1 MRIIGLDGG
10 IASIGWAVVDL
21 NPEDRSGKVLAC
33 GTRMFNSPEGQDSR
47 GVFLKNADRRG
58 HRGQRKVIRR
68 RRQRMAAIRTLFKDN
83 GLLENDRREAL
94 AGHGADPWAL
104 RAQAL
109 ERVLQP
115 RELALALGHIAK
127 HRGFKSNRKG
137 EKIPN
142 ALPKSK
148 KERGKSQQDE
158 KQGTLDGVALT
169 RQRLGEITEE
179 HPVYKTVGDMF
190 AHHPRYAERKRNRTG
205 DYTHSIGRDEQE
217 REVKTIF
224 AVQQRLGSRFA
235 TEELQPKFAGI
246 AFHQRPLQSSLEL
259 VGDCPFVEG
268 EKRASAFAPSFE
280 KFRFLSK
287 LVTLRIVRGGELH
300 PLGPDEI
307 RAAIAHFAENKTYTW
322 KALRKV
328 LTLSDDAT
336 FDRVDPGKEDK
347 DFVRSGGAAAGTKTL
362 NDILSPA
369 IGEIET
375 KTLLSGGEKL
385 DRAMA
390 VIAFNEDMDEIR
402 DGLKEIGLPGE
413 AVEALCEAALDNAFN
428 FVKGTGHI
436 SAAAARRLNPH
447 LEQGLRYD
455 QACDAEGWDHAAQ
468 REWKLSDIR
477 SPVAQK
483 AAREMLKQIKVLEHK
498 YGPFDRVH
506 IEMARDV
513 GKSIEERSSIE
524 SGIKRRTANRERAVK
539 ELKKLLKPSQ
549 FTGEDILRYEL
560 WKEQKRHCLYTGK
573 GIPPEAILA
582 SDNSVQVDHIL
593 PFSRFADNSF
603 LNKTLCFTT
612 ANQNKR
618 NRTPFEWK
626 SQDHPE
632 DWDRF
637 RAEVDSLGIK
647 GLKKRNYLLM
657 DAAKREEAF
666 RTRNLNDTRFALR
679 VVLGMLRGTYPD
691 IEDGVRQDGRPL
703 MRRRVFARPGAI
715 TAALRRAWCV
725 ESLKKDKGERKPDD
739 RHHAL
744 DAIITAFCSE
754 GLLQQATRHAQQQE
768 LRGEKFELRQL
779 SPPWGEAKQFRREVE
794 EIVLNVFVSR
804 PESGRLRGKGHKA
817 EIKQIREVD
826 GEEKLFERKAV
837 SDLKLADL
845 DRIPVPQPYGKIAD
859 PKKLRDQMI
868 ENLRSWIE
876 AKEDLQARIKAIKG
890 KIKAVE
896 SESEAKTALEEE
908 RAVLEQ
914 KRSALKPPRSANGDV
929 IKKVRLETNSKK
941 AVDIRGGSADRAEM
955 VRVDVFTKPNKKGVE
970 RYYLVPIYRNDVY
983 NNDETLKDNP
993 PNRAVQRGKSEEDW
1007 PVMDKGFRFRFS
1019 LYSLSLIEVT
1029 KSDGEVVLGYFRSL
1043 DRSDGFIKI
1052 SVPQDLSQTP
1062 KKIGTTTL
1070 LSIRKFHVDRL
1081 GNYSSHEI
1089 QQETRTWRGKACI

>member
-10 IASIGWAVVDL
+10 IASIGWAVIDL
-21 NPEDRSGKVLAC
+21 NPAERRGMILAC
-33 GTRMFNSPEGQDSR
+33 GTRMFNSPEGQGSS
-47 GVFLKNADRRG
+47 GPFLKNADRRN

-68 RRQRMAAIRTLFKDN
+68 RRQRMAKIRTLFKDN
-83 GLLENDRREAL
+83 GLLKHNRRDAL
-94 AGHGADPWAL
+94 AGHGDDPWAL

-109 ERVLQP
+109 EQVLQP
-115 RELALALGHIAK
+115 RELALALGHIAR

-142 ALPKSK
+142 ALPESK
-148 KERGKSQQDE
+148 KGAGKSQQDE

-169 RQRLGEITEE
+169 RRRRLGEITGA

-190 AHHPRYAERKRNRTG
+190 ARDPRYAERKRNRDG
-205 DYTHSIGRDEQE
+205 DYTRSIGRDEQE
-217 REVKTIF
+217 REVTEIF
-224 AVQQRLGSRFA
+224 VAQRRLGGRFA
-235 TEELQPKFAGI
+235 TEELQREFAAI

-280 KFRFLSK
+280 RFRFLSR
-287 LVTLRIVRGGELH
+287 LVTVRIVRGGKLH
-300 PLGPDEI
+300 SPGPDER
-307 RAAIAHFAENKTYTW
+307 RAAIAHFATTKTYSW
-322 KALRKV
+322 KALRKA
-328 LTLSDDAT
+328 LNLSDDTT
-336 FDRVDPGKEDK
+336 FDRVDPGKENK

-362 NDILSPA
+362 IDILLPA

-390 VIAFNEDMDEIR
+390 VIAFNEDMDKIR
-402 DGLKEIGLPGE
+402 QGLEEIGLPTG
-413 AVEALCEAALDNAFN
+413 AVEALCEAALDDAFD

-436 SAAAARRLNPH
+436 SAAAARRLNAH
-447 LEQGLRYD
+447 LQQGLRYD
-455 QACDAEGWDHAAQ
+455 QACEAEGWDHAAQ
-468 REWKLSDIR
+468 QEWDLSDIR

-483 AAREMLKQIKVLEHK
+483 AAREMLKQIKVLEHT

-513 GKSIEERSSIE
+513 GKSIEERRSIE
-524 SGIKRRTANRERAVK
+524 SGIKKRTDDRKKAKK
-539 ELKKLLKPSQ
+539 ELEKLLQLSRV
-549 FTGEDILRYEL
+549 TGEDILRYEL
-560 WKEQKRHCLYTGK
+560 WKEQKGCCLYSGK

-626 SQDHPE
+626 NQDQPE

-657 DAAKREEAF
+657 DAAEHEETF
-666 RTRNLNDTRFALR
+666 RARNLNDTRFALR
-679 VVLGMLRGTYPD
+679 VVLGVLCRTYPD
-691 IEDGVRQDGRPL
+691 IADGVRQDGRPL

-715 TAALRRAWCV
+715 TAALRRAWGL

-744 DAIITAFCSE
+744 DAIVTACCSE

-768 LRGEKFELRQL
+768 RRGEKFELRHL
-779 SPPWGEAKQFRREVE
+779 PPPWGEAEPFCREVE
-794 EIVLNVFVSR
+794 QAVLNVFVSR
-804 PESGRLRGKGHKA
+804 PESGRLRGKGHEA
-817 EIKQIREVD
+817 TIKQIREVD

-868 ENLRSWIE
+868 ENLRRWIE
-876 AKEDLQARIKAIKG
+876 AKEDLQARIKAIQG
-890 KIKAVE
+890 KSDE
-896 SESEAKTALEEE
+896 KTALQQEL
-908 RAVLEQ
+908 A
-914 KRSALKPPRSANGDV
+914 ALKPPRSAKGDV
-929 IKKVRLETNSKK
+929 IKKVRLESNSKK
-941 AVDIRGGSADRAEM
+941 AVDVRGGSADRAGM
-955 VRVDVFTKPNKKGVE
+955 VRVDVFTKPNRKGVKQ
-970 RYYLVPIYRNDVY
+970 YYLVPVYRNDVY
-983 NNDETLKDNP
+983 NNDGTLKDNP
-993 PNRAVQRGKSEEDW
+993 PNRAVQGGKREENW
-1007 PVMDKGFRFRFS
+1007 PIMDREFSFRFS
-1019 LYSLSLIEVT
+1019 LYSFSLIEVT
-1029 KSDGEVVLGYFRSL
+1029 RPNGDVVLGYFRGL
-1043 DRSDGFIKI
+1043 DRSTGAITV
-1052 SVPQDLSQTP
+1052 SAPENSLQLTRS
-1062 KKIGTTTL
+1062 IGAKTL
-1070 LSIRKFHVDRL
+1070 LLFKKFHIDRL
-1081 GNYSSHEI
+1081 GTNPPHEI
-1089 QQETRTWRGKACI
+1089 HQETRTWRGKACI

>member
-10 IASIGWAVVDL
+10 IASIGWAIIDL
-21 NPEDRSGKVLAC
+21 NPEDRSGTILAC
-33 GTRMFNSPEGQDSR
+33 GTRMFNSPEGQDRS
-47 GVFLKNADRRG
+47 GPFLKNADRRG

-68 RRQRMAAIRTLFKDN
+68 KRQRMAKIRTLFKNN
-83 GLLENDRREAL
+83 GLLENEHREAL

-148 KERGKSQQDE
+148 KGRGNSQQDE

-169 RQRLGEITEE
+169 RQRLGEITEA

-190 AHHPRYAERKRNRTG
+190 ARDPLYAERKRNRDG
-205 DYTHSIGRDEQE
+205 DYTRSIGRDEQE
-217 REVKTIF
+217 REVATIF
-224 AVQQRLGSRFA
+224 AAQQRLGSRFA
-235 TEELQPKFAGI
+235 TEELQRKFAEI
-246 AFHQRPLQSSLEL
+246 AFHQRPLQSSLAL

-280 KFRFLSK
+280 RFRFLSK

-300 PLGPDEI
+300 PLGPDER
-307 RAAIAHFAENKTYTW
+307 RAAIAHFAKTKTYTW

-336 FDRVDPGKEDK
+336 FYRVDPDKEGKG
-347 DFVRSGGAAAGTKTL
+347 FVRSGGAAEGTKTL
-362 NDILSPA
+362 IDILLPA

-375 KTLLSGGEKL
+375 KTLLLGGERL

-402 DGLKEIGLPGE
+402 KRLEAIELPTG
-413 AVEALCEAALDNAFN
+413 AVEALCEAALDDAFD

-455 QACDAEGWDHAAQ
+455 QACAAEGWDHAAQ

-477 SPVAQK
+477 SPVARK
-483 AAREMLKQIKVLEHK
+483 AAGEMLKQIKVLEDEF
-498 YGPFDRVH
+498 GPFDRVH

-513 GKSIEERSSIE
+513 GKSIEERDSIE
-524 SGIKRRTANRERAVK
+524 RGIKRRTADREKAEK
-539 ELKKLLKPSQ
+539 DLKSLLNLSRV
-549 FTGEDILRYEL
+549 TGEDILRYEL
-560 WKEQKRHCLYTGK
+560 WKEQKGRCLYSGE
-573 GIPPEAILA
+573 GIPPGAVLA

-626 SQDHPE
+626 NQDYPE

-637 RAEVDSLGIK
+637 RAEVDSLGVK

-657 DAAKREEAF
+657 DAAEREEAF
-666 RTRNLNDTRFALR
+666 RARNLNDTRFALR
-679 VVLGMLRGTYPD
+679 VVLGVLRRTYPD

-715 TAALRRAWCV
+715 TAALRRAWGV
-725 ESLKKDKGERKPDD
+725 ASLKKDENGKRKPDD

-744 DAIITAFCSE
+744 DAIVTACCSE
-754 GLLQQATRHAQQQE
+754 RLLQQATRHAQQQE
-768 LRGEKFELRQL
+768 RRGEKFELRRL
-779 SPPWGEAKQFRREVE
+779 PPPWGEAEQFRREIE
-794 EIVLNVFVSR
+794 EAVLNVFVSR
-804 PESGRLRGKGHKA
+804 PESGRLRGKGHEA
-817 EIKQIREVD
+817 TIKQIREVD
-826 GEEKLFERKAV
+826 GEKKLFERKAV
-837 SDLKLADL
+837 GDLKLADL

-859 PKKLRDQMI
+859 PKKLRDQMV

-876 AKEDLQARIKAIKG
+876 AKEDLQDRIKAIKG
-890 KIKAVE
+890 KSDE
-896 SESEAKTALEEE
+896 KTALK
-908 RAVLEQ
+908 Q
-914 KRSALKPPRSANGDV
+914 KLAALKPYSAKGDV
-929 IKKVRLETNSKK
+929 IRKVRLETSSKK
-941 AVDIRGGSADRAEM
+941 AVDVRGGSADRAEM
-955 VRVDVFTKPNKKGVE
+955 VRVDVFTKPNRKGVE
-970 RYYLVPIYRNDVY
+970 QYYLVPVYRNDVY
-983 NNDETLKDNP
+983 NNDGTLKDNP
-993 PNRAVQRGKSEEDW
+993 PNRAVQGGKREENW
-1007 PVMDKGFRFRFS
+1007 PIMDREFSFRFS
-1019 LYSLSLIEVT
+1019 LYSFSLIEVT
-1029 KSDGEVVLGYFRSL
+1029 KPNGDVILGYFRGL
-1043 DRSDGFIKI
+1043 DRSTGAITV
-1052 SVPQDLSQTP
+1052 SAPENALHLARS
-1062 KKIGTTTL
+1062 IGAKTL
-1070 LSIRKFHVDRL
+1070 LSFRKFHVDRL
-1081 GNYSSHEI
+1081 GTNPPHEI
-1089 QQETRTWRGKACI
+1089 RQETRTWRGKACI

>member
-10 IASIGWAVVDL
+10 IASIGWAIVDL
-21 NPEDRSGKVLAC
+21 NPQDRSGTVLAC
-33 GTRMFNSPEGQDSR
+33 GTRMFNSPEGQNRS
-47 GVFLKNADRRG
+47 GPFLKNAHRRG

-68 RRQRMAAIRTLFKDN
+68 KRQRMAAIRALFKDR
-83 GLLENDRREAL
+83 GMLEQDRRDAL
-94 AGHGADPWAL
+94 AGLGADPWML

-109 ERVLQP
+109 ERLLQP

-142 ALPKSK
+142 ALPESKKGRGKSK
-148 KERGKSQQDE
+148 KGHGKSQQAE
-158 KQGTLDGVALT
+158 KQGTLHGVALT
-169 RQRLGEITEE
+169 RQRLGEITEA
-179 HPVYKTVGDMF
+179 HPVYKTVGEMF
-190 AHHPRYAERKRNRTG
+190 ARDPRYAGRKRNRTG
-205 DYTHSIGRDEQE
+205 DYKRSIGRDEQE
-217 REVKTIF
+217 REVTEIF
-224 AVQQRLGSRFA
+224 VAQRRLGNPIA
-235 TEELQPKFAGI
+235 TEDLQQVFAAI
-246 AFHQRPLQSSLEL
+246 AFHQRPLQSSLAL

-280 KFRFLSK
+280 RFRFLSK
-287 LVTLRIVRGGELH
+287 LVTLRIVRGNSLRS
-300 PLGPDEI
+300 LGPDEM
-307 RAAIAHFAENKTYTW
+307 RAAIMRFGKTKKYTW
-322 KALRKV
+322 EALRKV
-328 LTLSDDAT
+328 LNLSDDAT
-336 FDRVDPGKEDK
+336 FYGVDPDKENEKKK
-347 DFVRSGGAAAGTKTL
+347 DFVRSGGAALGTKTL
-362 NDILSPA
+362 IDILLHA
-369 IGEIET
+369 IGEVET
-375 KTLLSGGEKL
+375 KTLLSSGEKL
-385 DRAMA
+385 DTAMA

-402 DGLKEIGLPGE
+402 KGLEEIGLPGE

-428 FVKGTGHI
+428 FVKGTGHV

-455 QACDAEGWDHAAQ
+455 QACEAEGWDHAAQ
-468 REWKLSDIR
+468 REWDLSDIR

-483 AAREMLKQIKVLEHK
+483 AAREMLKQIKVLEDA

-513 GKSIEERSSIE
+513 GKSIEKRSSIE
-524 SGIKRRTANRERAVK
+524 SGIKRRTADRERAVEK
-539 ELKKLLKPSQ
+539 LEELLKRSQ

-560 WKEQKRHCLYTGK
+560 WKEQNRRCLYTGK

-632 DWDRF
+632 DWERF
-637 RAEVDSLGIK
+637 RSEVDRLGIK

-657 DAAKREEAF
+657 DAAEREEAF
-666 RTRNLNDTRFALR
+666 RARNLNDTRFALR
-679 VVLGMLRGTYPD
+679 VVLGVLRRTYPD
-691 IEDGVRQDGRPL
+691 IEDGVRQDGGPL
-703 MRRRVFARPGAI
+703 MRRRVFTRPGAI
-715 TAALRRAWCV
+715 TAALRRAWGV
-725 ESLKKDKGERKPDD
+725 ESLKKDENGKRKPDD

-744 DAIITAFCSE
+744 DAIVTACCSE

-768 LRGEKFELRQL
+768 RRGEKFELRRL
-779 SPPWGEAKQFRREVE
+779 PPPWGEAGQFRREVAQA
-794 EIVLNVFVSR
+794 VLNVFVSR
-804 PESGRLRGKGHKA
+804 PESGRLRGKGHDA
-817 EIKQIREVD
+817 IIKQIRKVG

-837 SDLKLADL
+837 GDLKLADL

-859 PKKLRDQMI
+859 PKKLRDRMI
-868 ENLRSWIE
+868 ENLRRWIE
-876 AKEDLQARIKAIKG
+876 AKEDLKVRIKAIKG
-890 KIKAVE
+890 E
-896 SESEAKTALEEE
+896 SDEKTALQQEL
-908 RAVLEQ
+908 A
-914 KRSALKPPRSANGDV
+914 ALKPYSAKGDV
-929 IKKVRLETNSKK
+929 IRKVRLETNSKK
-941 AVDIRGGSADRAEM
+941 AVDVRGGSADRAEM
-955 VRVDVFTKPNKKGVE
+955 VRVDVFTKPNRKSVE
-970 RYYLVPIYRNDVY
+970 QYYLVPVYRNDVY
-983 NNDETLKDNP
+983 NNDGTLKDNP
-993 PNRAVQRGKSEEDW
+993 PNRAVQRGKFEEDW
-1007 PVMDKGFRFRFS
+1007 PVVDKDFRFRFS

-1052 SVPQDLSQTP
+1052 SVPEDLSQKP
-1062 KKIGTTTL
+1062 EKIGTKTL

-1081 GNYSSHEI
+1081 GTYPPHEI
-1089 QQETRTWRGKACI
+1089 HQETRTWRGKACI

>member
-10 IASIGWAVVDL
+10 IASIGWAIIDL
-21 NPEDRSGKVLAC
+21 NPEDRSGTILAC
-33 GTRMFNSPEGQDSR
+33 GTRMFNSPEGQDRS
-47 GVFLKNADRRG
+47 GPFLKNADRRT

-68 RRQRMAAIRTLFKDN
+68 RRQRMAKIRTLFKDN

-94 AGHGADPWAL
+94 AGHGTDPWAL

-115 RELALALGHIAK
+115 RELALVLGHIAR

-142 ALPKSK
+142 ALPESK
-148 KERGKSQQDE
+148 KGRGKAQQDE

-169 RQRLGEITEE
+169 RQRLGEITEA

-190 AHHPRYAERKRNRTG
+190 ARDPRYAERKRNRDG
-205 DYTHSIGRDEQE
+205 DYTRSIGRDEQE
-217 REVKTIF
+217 REVAAVF
-224 AVQQRLGSRFA
+224 AAQRHLGNPLA
-235 TEELQPKFAGI
+235 TEDLQQAFAAI

-280 KFRFLSK
+280 RFRFLSK
-287 LVTLRIVRGGELH
+287 LVTLRIVQGGELH
-300 PLGPDEI
+300 SPGPDER
-307 RAAIAHFAENKTYTW
+307 RAAIAHFAKTKTYTW

-328 LTLSDDAT
+328 LNLSDDAT
-336 FDRVDPGKEDK
+336 FYRVDPGKEDK
-347 DFVRSGGAAAGTKTL
+347 DFVRSAGAAAGTKTL
-362 NDILSPA
+362 IDILLPA

-390 VIAFNEDMDEIR
+390 VIAFNEDMDKIR
-402 DGLKEIGLPGE
+402 EGLEEIGLPSE
-413 AVEALCEAALDNAFN
+413 AVEALCEAVIDNAFN

-436 SAAAARRLNPH
+436 SAAAARRLDPH

-455 QACDAEGWDHAAQ
+455 QACEAEGWDHAAQ

-477 SPVAQK
+477 SPIAQK
-483 AAREMLKQIKVLEHK
+483 AAREMLKQIKVLEHA

-513 GKSIEERSSIE
+513 GKSIEERGSIE
-524 SGIKRRTANRERAVK
+524 SGIKRRTADREKAK
-539 ELKKLLKPSQ
+539 EELEKLLQISRV
-549 FTGEDILRYEL
+549 TGEDILRYEL
-560 WKEQKRHCLYTGK
+560 WKEQKGRCLYSGK
-573 GIPPEAILA
+573 GIAPGAILA

-626 SQDHPE
+626 SQDQPE

-657 DAAKREEAF
+657 DATEREEVF
-666 RTRNLNDTRFALR
+666 RARNLNDTRFALR
-679 VVLGMLRGTYPD
+679 VVLGVLRRTYPD
-691 IEDGVRQDGRPL
+691 IEDGVRQDGKPL

-715 TAALRRAWCV
+715 TAALRRVWGL

-744 DAIITAFCSE
+744 DAIVTACCSE
-754 GLLQQATRHAQQQE
+754 RLLQQATRHAQQQE
-768 LRGEKFELRQL
+768 RRGEKFELRQL
-779 SPPWGEAKQFRREVE
+779 KTPWGEAEQFRREVGQA
-794 EIVLNVFVSR
+794 VLNVFVSR
-804 PESGRLRGKGHKA
+804 PESGRLRGKGHEA
-817 EIKQIREVD
+817 TIKQIREVD

-837 SDLKLADL
+837 NDLKLADL
-845 DRIPVPQPYGKIAD
+845 ELIPQPQPYGKIAD
-859 PKKLRDQMI
+859 PKRLRDQMV
-868 ENLRSWIE
+868 ENLRRWIE
-876 AKEDLQARIKAIKG
+876 AKEGLQARIKAIKG
-890 KIKAVE
+890 KSDE
-896 SESEAKTALEEE
+896 KTALKQEL
-908 RAVLEQ
+908 A
-914 KRSALKPPRSANGDV
+914 ALKPYSAKGDV
-929 IKKVRLETNSKK
+929 IRKVRLETNSKK
-941 AVDIRGGSADRAEM
+941 AVDVRGGSADRAGM
-955 VRVDVFTKPNKKGVE
+955 VRVDIFTKPNKKGVE
-970 RYYLVPIYRNDVY
+970 QYYLVPVYRNDVY
-983 NNDETLKDNP
+983 NDDGTLKDNP
-993 PNRAVQRGKSEEDW
+993 PSRAVQAHKPEDDW
-1007 PVMDKGFRFRFS
+1007 PVMNKDFIFKFS
-1019 LYSLSLIEVT
+1019 IYSFSLIEVT
-1029 KSDGEVVLGYFRSL
+1029 RPNGDVILGYFRGL
-1043 DRSDGFIKI
+1043 DRAGGSITISAPENSLQLTRGVGAKTLSSIK
-1052 SVPQDLSQTP
+1052 
-1062 KKIGTTTL
+1062 
-1070 LSIRKFHVDRL
+1070 KFHVDRF

>member
-10 IASIGWAVVDL
+10 IASIGWAIIDF
-21 NPEDRSGKVLAC
+21 NPEDRSGTILDC

-47 GVFLKNADRRG
+47 GIFLKNADRRG

-68 RRQRMAAIRTLFKDN
+68 RRQRMAKIRTLFKDN
-83 GLLENDRREAL
+83 GLLKHNRCEAL

-115 RELALALGHIAK
+115 RELALALGHIAR

-142 ALPKSK
+142 ALPESK
-148 KERGKSQQDE
+148 KRRGTSQQDE

-169 RQRLGEITEE
+169 RQRLGEITEA

-190 AHHPRYAERKRNRTG
+190 TRDPRYADRKRNRDG
-205 DYTHSIGRDEQE
+205 DYTRSIGRDEQE
-217 REVKTIF
+217 REVATIF
-224 AVQQRLGSRFA
+224 AAQQRLGSRFA
-235 TEELQPKFAGI
+235 TEELQRKFIEI

-280 KFRFLSK
+280 RFRFLSR
-287 LVTLRIVRGGELH
+287 LVTLQIVRDGELH
-300 PLGPDEI
+300 PLGPDER
-307 RAAIAHFAENKTYTW
+307 RAAIAHFAKTKTYTW

-328 LTLSDDAT
+328 LNLSDDMT
-336 FDRVDPGKEDK
+336 FYRVDPDKEGK
-347 DFVRSGGAAAGTKTL
+347 DFVRSAGAAAGTKTL
-362 NDILSPA
+362 TDILLPA

-390 VIAFNEDMDEIR
+390 VIAFNEDMDEISQ
-402 DGLKEIGLPGE
+402 GLEEIGLPVG

-447 LEQGLRYD
+447 LQQGARYD
-455 QACDAEGWDHAAQ
+455 EACVAEGWDHAAQ

-483 AAREMLKQIKVLEHK
+483 AAREMLKQIKMLEDE

-524 SGIKRRTANRERAVK
+524 SGIKRRTSDRERAVEK
-539 ELKKLLKPSQ
+539 LEELLKRSQ

-560 WKEQKRHCLYTGK
+560 WKEQNCRCLYTSK

-657 DAAKREEAF
+657 DAAEREEAF
-666 RTRNLNDTRFALR
+666 RARNLNDTRFALR
-679 VVLGMLRGTYPD
+679 VVLGVLRRTYPD

-715 TAALRRAWCV
+715 TAALRKAWGV
-725 ESLKKDKGERKPDD
+725 ESLKKDKNGERKPDD

-744 DAIITAFCSE
+744 DAIVTACCSE

-768 LRGEKFELRQL
+768 RRGEKFELRHL
-779 SPPWGEAKQFRREVE
+779 PPPWGEAEQFRREVGQAM
-794 EIVLNVFVSR
+794 LNVFVSC
-804 PESGRLRGKGHKA
+804 PESGRLRGKGHEA
-817 EIKQIREVD
+817 TIKQIREVD

-837 SDLKLADL
+837 DDLKLADL

-868 ENLRSWIE
+868 ENLRRWIE

-890 KIKAVE
+890 KSDK
-896 SESEAKTALEEE
+896 KTALQREL
-908 RAVLEQ
+908 AD
-914 KRSALKPPRSANGDV
+914 LKPRSA
-929 IKKVRLETNSKK
+929 
-941 AVDIRGGSADRAEM
+941 
-955 VRVDVFTKPNKKGVE
+955 KGVTPHLICE
-970 RYYLVPIYRNDVY
+970 
-983 NNDETLKDNP
+983 
-993 PNRAVQRGKSEEDW
+993 
-1007 PVMDKGFRFRFS
+1007 FS
-1019 LYSLSLIEVT
+1019 A
-1029 KSDGEVVLGYFRSL
+1029 L
-1043 DRSDGFIKI
+1043 D
-1052 SVPQDLSQTP
+1052 L
-1062 KKIGTTTL
+1062 
-1070 LSIRKFHVDRL
+1070 
-1081 GNYSSHEI
+1081 
-1089 QQETRTWRGKACI
+1089 

>member
-10 IASIGWAVVDL
+10 IASIGWAIIDL
-21 NPEDRSGKVLAC
+21 NPEDRSGTILAC
-33 GTRMFNSPEGQDSR
+33 GTRMFNSPEGQDRS
-47 GVFLKNADRRG
+47 GPFLKNADRRG

-68 RRQRMAAIRTLFKDN
+68 RRQRMAKIRTLFKNN

-142 ALPKSK
+142 ALPESK
-148 KERGKSQQDE
+148 KGRGKSQQDE

-169 RQRLGEITEE
+169 RQRLGEITGA

-190 AHHPRYAERKRNRTG
+190 ARDPLYAERKRNRDG
-205 DYTHSIGRDEQE
+205 DYTRSIGRDEQE
-217 REVKTIF
+217 REVATIF
-224 AVQQRLGSRFA
+224 AAQQRLGSRFA
-235 TEELQPKFAGI
+235 TEELQRKFAEI
-246 AFHQRPLQSSLEL
+246 AFHQRPLQASLEL

-268 EKRASAFAPSFE
+268 EKRASAFVPSFE
-280 KFRFLSK
+280 RFRFLSK
-287 LVTLRIVRGGELH
+287 LVTLRIVQGGELH
-300 PLGPDEI
+300 SPGPDER
-307 RAAIAHFAENKTYTW
+307 RAAIAHFAKTKTYTW

-328 LTLSDDAT
+328 LNLSDDAT
-336 FDRVDPGKEDK
+336 FYRVDPGKEDK
-347 DFVRSGGAAAGTKTL
+347 DFVRSAGAAAGTKTL
-362 NDILSPA
+362 IDILLPA

-390 VIAFNEDMDEIR
+390 VIAFNEDMDKIR
-402 DGLKEIGLPGE
+402 EGLEEIGLPSE
-413 AVEALCEAALDNAFN
+413 AVEALCEAAIDNAFN

-436 SAAAARRLNPH
+436 SAAAARRLDPH

-455 QACDAEGWDHAAQ
+455 QACEAEGWDHAAQ

-477 SPVAQK
+477 SPVARK
-483 AAREMLKQIKVLEHK
+483 AAGEMLKQIKVLEHK

-524 SGIKRRTANRERAVK
+524 SGIKRRTADREKAEK
-539 ELKKLLKPSQ
+539 DLKSLLNLSRV
-549 FTGEDILRYEL
+549 TGEDILRYEL
-560 WKEQKRHCLYTGK
+560 WKEQKGRCLYSGE
-573 GIPPEAILA
+573 GIPPGAVLA

-626 SQDHPE
+626 NQDHPE

-657 DAAKREEAF
+657 DATEREEAF
-666 RTRNLNDTRFALR
+666 RARNLNDTRFALR
-679 VVLGMLRGTYPD
+679 VVLGVLRRTYPD
-691 IEDGVRQDGRPL
+691 IEDGVGQDGGPL

-715 TAALRRAWCV
+715 TAALRRAWGV
-725 ESLKKDKGERKPDD
+725 ESLKKDENGKRKPDD

-744 DAIITAFCSE
+744 DAIVTACCSE
-754 GLLQQATRHAQQQE
+754 GLLQRATRHAQQQE
-768 LRGEKFELRQL
+768 RRGEKFELRHL
-779 SPPWGEAKQFRREVE
+779 PPPWGEAEQFRREVE
-794 EIVLNVFVSR
+794 QVVLNVFVSR
-804 PESGRLRGKGHKA
+804 PESGRLRGKGHEA
-817 EIKQIREVD
+817 TIKQIREVD

-859 PKKLRDQMI
+859 PKKLRDRMI
-868 ENLRSWIE
+868 ENLRRWIE
-876 AKEDLQARIKAIKG
+876 AKEDLQDRIKAIKG
-890 KIKAVE
+890 KSDE
-896 SESEAKTALEEE
+896 KTALKQEL
-908 RAVLEQ
+908 A
-914 KRSALKPPRSANGDV
+914 ALKPYSAKGDV
-929 IKKVRLETNSKK
+929 IRKVRLETSSKK
-941 AVDIRGGSADRAEM
+941 AVDVHGGSADRVEM
-955 VRVDVFTKPNKKGVE
+955 VRVDVFTKPNRRGVE
-970 RYYLVPIYRNDVY
+970 RYYLVPVYRNDVY
-983 NNDETLKDNP
+983 NNDGTLKDNP
-993 PNRAVQRGKSEEDW
+993 PNQAVKGGNREENW
-1007 PVMDKGFRFRFS
+1007 PIMDREFSFRFS
-1019 LYSLSLIEVT
+1019 LYSFSLNEVT
-1029 KSDGEVVLGYFRSL
+1029 KPNGEVILGYFRGL
-1043 DRSDGFIKI
+1043 DRSTGAITV
-1052 SVPQDLSQTP
+1052 SAPENALHLTRS
-1062 KKIGTTTL
+1062 IGAKTL
-1070 LSIRKFHVDRL
+1070 LSFRKFHVDRL
-1081 GNYSSHEI
+1081 GTYLPHEI
-1089 QQETRTWRGKACI
+1089 HQETRTWRGKACI